1 MSRMAKNDV
10 GLERV
15 KTGPVNSGINGNRYT
30 DRDGIWAMADR
41 KLAIGKAQTRENQL
55 GSGSLRM
62 KFYDDDNNP
71 ITEDGIIKI
80 GGLVFRGDKAGMF
93 RLVDEGVLIEE
104 KREIDELEDYVDSV
118 VEYCVS
124 DSLMMRIFGWKPENL
139 TAHCAPV
146 GKGGVA
152 TKQLAELK
160 MSAGLADFDCT
171 PSYIRSLVPQSQL
184 WAGAVSKLRFLVD
197 FYRPTIQKQAQ
208 TGTTESHKSK
218 TTPAMD
224 LVGAG
229 P

>member
-1 MSRMAKNDV
+1 MAKNDV
-10 GLERV
+10 GSERY
-15 KTGPVNSGINGNRYT
+15 KTGPVVSGINGKRYT

-62 KFYDDDNNP
+62 KFYDDEDNA
-71 ITEDGIIKI
+71 ITDDGIIKI
-80 GGLVFRGDKAGMF
+80 GGLVFRGDKNGMF

-124 DSLMMRIFGWKPENL
+124 DSLMCRIFGWKMSTLAE
-139 TAHCAPV
+139 HCAPV
-146 GKGGVA
+146 GKGGSGA
-152 TKQLAELK
+152 KQVGDMK

-208 TGTTESHKSK
+208 TGTTDAHKSK
-218 TTPAMD
+218 TTPSMD
-224 LVGAG
+224 IPAD